1 MFILSP
7 KKAPKIHKEI
17 ERKMYTND
25 KNNFLSLINWM
36 ASNEKVE
43 KVVKDPKM
51 PIIKKY
57 LINI

>member
-1 MFILSP
+1 
-7 KKAPKIHKEI
+7 
-17 ERKMYTND
+17 
-25 KNNFLSLINWM
+25 M

-57 LINI
+57 LINIQEAPLFSKLLAKIPIRNDPKKLMKSVPRGKLGK